1 MAVINR
7 PLKDL
12 NMASILRKIADGKLP
27 VDGLRY
33 RLPNGQYVKVAQV
46 IHLGNGAYKIIPVM

>member
-12 NMASILRKIADGKLP
+12 NMASILRKISKGQLP
-27 VDGLRY
+27 TTGLTY
-33 RLPNGQYVKVAQV
+33 RLPNGKHVKVAQV
-46 IHLGNGAYKIIPVM
+46 IYLGNGAYKIIPVM

>member
-33 RLPNGQYVKVAQV
+33 RLPNGQYVKVTQV
-46 IHLGNGAYKIIPVM
+46 IYLGNGAYKIIPVI

>member
-33 RLPNGQYVKVAQV
+33 RLPTCNRRLFSEKE
-46 IHLGNGAYKIIPVM
+46 LL